1 MLLNQM
7 FSICSMLPKEM
18 NIACPKKEKVKT
30 VDELLSSKKSKDE
43 NEKIVSSVTKLD
55 KTQYI
60 AESNIYDDLEVF
72 SGNANKDESIFN
84 VINKTQTLFGN
95 IFIKNMLET
104 PTKDIDLLKNRQ
116 NILNKFTPDI
126 IQKIDEKLL
135 ILKELEE
142 DVLWILREKNPE
154 ELKIIDSVYFT
165 NKYLTMLNSNE
176 DILSLYSMFTIF
188 FAPLYGIVSPLIFFV
203 LPYLYLYFF
212 AGIKFSL
219 KAYFEIFKV
228 SILGGFNIMSSSKN
242 SNLTKYFSVV
252 LSIIIYFQNF
262 MNTLKVANNNYNIIN
277 ILHSKLNKLHTF
289 MAESSEL
296 LKITKDLFKRDD
308 VTDIDTKLNN
318 NLFKSDPTLL
328 SNKGKILVCY
338 KEIEKIDIDKYK
350 LYFTHVGEIDSYLSI
365 VKLVNDFKDKNYN
378 ICYTRY
384 DNSVTPILNF
394 KDLWHPYLSKN
405 SSKQIVSNSIDIG
418 GKNPNNIILTGP
430 NAGGKSTFIKAISLS
445 LLFSQTLGISFS
457 KEAKISPMSL
467 INTYLNIPDCKNKE
481 SLFEAEMHRSR
492 DYLNKLKEL
501 GEKDFS
507 FIVMDEIF
515 SSTNPEEGISGAY
528 AICNKLSDYKN
539 SVALITTHF
548 SYLTKLENTKK
559 FKNYKIPIVR
569 NDVNEIEYPYKLE
582 YGASTQ
588 HIALELLKTKGFDQE
603 LVDNAISICN
613 SLKESDVSNTDD
625 GKNNI
630 ELKYD
635 SNNEESSND
644 EEANVDEANVEEA
657 NVDESNVEEA
667 NVDEANVEEANVDE
681 ANVEEANVEE
691 ANVEDDSNFENKDGK
706 K

>member
-1 MLLNQM
+1 M
-7 FSICSMLPKEM
+7 FSICSMFPKEM
-18 NIACPKKEKVKT
+18 NIACPKKEKVKS

-72 SGNANKDESIFN
+72 RGNVDKDESIFN

-104 PTKDIDLLKNRQ
+104 PTKDIDVLKNRQ
-116 NILNKFTPDI
+116 NILNKFTPDLI
-126 IQKIDEKLL
+126 KKIDEKLV

-188 FAPLYGIVSPLIFFV
+188 FAPLYGILSPLIFFV

-242 SNLTKYFSVV
+242 SHLTKYFSVV

-262 MNTLKVANNNYNIIN
+262 MNTIKVANNNYNIIN

-289 MAESSEL
+289 MSESKEL
-296 LKITKDLFKRDD
+296 LKITKELFKRDD
-308 VTDIDTKLNN
+308 ISNIDTKLNN

-365 VKLVNDFKDKNYN
+365 VKLVNEFKDKNYN

-394 KDLWHPYLSKN
+394 KDLWHPYLSRN

-501 GEKDFS
+501 GEKDFA

-528 AICNKLSDYKN
+528 AICNRLSEYTN

-548 SYLTKLENTKK
+548 SYLTKLEDNKK

-582 YGASTQ
+582 IGASTQ
-588 HIALELLKTKGFDQE
+588 HIALELLKKKGFDDE

-613 SLKESDVSNTDD
+613 TLKTDNLKKSNETV
-625 GKNNI
+625 
-630 ELKYD
+630 
-635 SNNEESSND
+635 NEPNETVN
-644 EEANVDEANVEEA
+644 
-657 NVDESNVEEA
+657 ESNETVNEPNETV
-667 NVDEANVEEANVDE
+667 NE
-681 ANVEEANVEE
+681 
-691 ANVEDDSNFENKDGK
+691 SNETVNESNETVNEPNETVNESNETVNEPNETVNEHD
-706 K
+706 